1 MKKFS
6 FKKILLTVATVGVG
20 AILLNK
26 TAAGQSVK
34 SKAVKT
40 VKGFR
45 K

>member
-26 TAAGQSVK
+26 TAVGQSMK
-34 SKAVKT
+34 SKASSA

>member
-1 MKKFS
+1 M
-6 FKKILLTVATVGVG
+6 TVATVGVG

-26 TAAGQSVK
+26 TSVGQSMK
-34 SKAVKT
+34 SKASST

>member
-1 MKKFS
+1 MKKFN
-6 FKKILLTVATVGVG
+6 FKKLLLTVVTLGAG

-26 TAAGQSVK
+26 TAAGQSMK

-40 VKGFR
+40 VKNFR